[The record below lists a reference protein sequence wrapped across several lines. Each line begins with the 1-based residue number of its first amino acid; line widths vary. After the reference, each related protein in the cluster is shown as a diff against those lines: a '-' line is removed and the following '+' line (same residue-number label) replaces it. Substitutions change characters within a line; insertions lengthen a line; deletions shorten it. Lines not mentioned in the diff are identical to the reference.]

1 MYLSV
6 IPQRNIHKNLL
17 ALKMLLLISIIGKF
31 MTLSLRL
38 FYLVILQV
46 IVTAFITYYLVTSE
60 YRDLSKKNVD
70 ALESFLINQKKQE
83 LENYT
88 DIAFSSIEHIYKQFE
103 GQESAAKEAVAEVL
117 NSMLYNGDDGY
128 FFMYNEDGLG
138 IVHPKE
144 PYRVGKNWLDL
155 EDNAGNKVILEL
167 IKNAQRGGDFYR
179 YNWSQPSKDISEEK
193 MSYSIYI
200 ERWDWM
206 MGTGVYLNEVNQ
218 QLNDIQT
225 EIDKHIHNT
234 KTIILVVALTS
245 IFFIFLSGIVVNLNH
260 KKRAEKKI
268 NELGQRVID
277 VQEEENRH
285 ISRELHDGIIQ
296 ILISIKYSIEATGLF
311 LKKEKV
317 TKPEPLS
324 QAEENLGFAIQE
336 VRRISHHM
344 HPQILDE
351 LGLSSAIEALV
362 KDFSKQTNIQVTVN
376 KPSLRK
382 LLPDYI
388 NTTLYRVVQES
399 LTNIRKHAKAHNV
412 IIDLSVQAK
421 WLTLI
426 VKDDGIGFDIDT
438 QINSTNGIGLRNLA
452 ERVEYH
458 MGHFDIS
465 SSKKGTITTIRL
477 PTTSFA
483 NHFNKSNLNSEN
495 NNDKSD

>member
-1 MYLSV
+1 
-6 IPQRNIHKNLL
+6 
-17 ALKMLLLISIIGKF
+17 
-31 MTLSLRL
+31 MTLPLRL
-38 FYLVILQV
+38 FYLAILQV
-46 IVTAFITYYLVTSE
+46 IITAFITYYLVTNE
-60 YRDLSKKNVD
+60 YRDLSQKNVD
-70 ALESFLINQKKQE
+70 ALGSFLITQKKQE

-88 DIAFSSIEHIYKQFE
+88 SIAFSSIEHIYHRFDA
-103 GQESAAKEAVAEVL
+103 QEDVAKSAIAEVL

-128 FFMYNEDGLG
+128 FFMYDDKGTN

-144 PYRVGKNWLDL
+144 PDRVGKVWWDL
-155 EDNAGNKVILEL
+155 EDNSGNKVIQEL
-167 IKNAQRGGDFYR
+167 IKNAKNGGDFFR
-179 YNWSQPSKDISEEK
+179 YNWRQPSKGVSEEK
-193 MSYSIYI
+193 MSYAVYI
-200 ERWDWM
+200 DRWDWM

-218 QLNDIQT
+218 QLSDIQS
-225 EIDKHIHNT
+225 EIDRHIHNT

-245 IFFIFLSGIVVNLNH
+245 IFIIFISGIIVNLNH
-260 KKRAEKKI
+260 KKKAEEKI
-268 NELGQRVID
+268 SELGQRVID

-296 ILISIKYSIEATGLF
+296 ILISIKYSIEATSLF
-311 LKKEKV
+311 LKKQQVEKPV
-317 TKPEPLS
+317 PLT

-362 KDFSKQTNIQVTVN
+362 NDFSKQTSINVAVN

-382 LLPDYI
+382 LLPDFI

-399 LTNIRKHAKAHNV
+399 LTNIRKHAKANNV
-412 IIDLSVQAK
+412 CIDLSIESK

-426 VKDDGIGFDIDT
+426 IKDDGIGFDIDT

-465 SSKKGTITTIRL
+465 SSRKGTITTIKL
-477 PTTSFA
+477 PTASFV

-495 NNDKSD
+495 NNEQSNG